1 MNLNSLFE
9 AIDKNPKLKVKAEA
23 LMARMASPEMQEYA
37 AKTAASMHGKS
48 YLSKTSTQL
57 EASGVITGGLSPKVS
72 RMLGNGAL
80 AAAGVGGL
88 LGANKI
94 RQSHPVIGTGL
105 GVGMLG
111 GIGYA
116 AFAGKGLSSVVGAAA
131 HAGETAVGAAAHAGE
146 TAAKSEAKA
155 ATQASEAKAAK
166 QAADSLLDAF
176 PRRNRKA
183 NAQSGTGLHTPPPA
197 AAGAGTRAIPEEVN
211 IDRVRSGG
219 KPGHISDIQGQA
231 DGSPLLRKKPAPLH
245 VVPPLPQ
252 GSPGVVPTHAAAA
265 IPAHP
270 GTRTVSTHIAELRAE
285 IAAIDARTAAHQ
297 IRMNDMIARRGVL
310 SGGKPGHIPD
320 IQGQPAH
327 PGTRTV
333 STPSTTEPTIAELR
347 ASIDA
352 RTAAR
357 NAKLISATAFA
368 KRKQYESGLMG
379 MNDMIARRQEGALG
393 DFDLLETP
401 QEEQSYLLK
410 HRKMSDAFFARRS
423 KYTSYVQNGSS
434 GDAPSPFRTTKSN
447 YSSTGQN
454 KGDRHLIRHLMP
466 TTARSM
472 PSGNMRVSGNPLF
485 NF

>member
-23 LMARMASPEMQEYA
+23 MMARMASPEMQEYA

-72 RMLGNGAL
+72 RMLGNGAI
-80 AAAGVGGL
+80 AATGIGGL
-88 LGANKI
+88 LVANKI
-94 RQSHPVIGTGL
+94 RQNHPVIGTGL
-105 GVGMLG
+105 GIGMLG

-116 AFAGKGLSSVVGAAA
+116 AFAGKGLPSVVGAAV
-131 HAGETAVGAAAHAGE
+131 HAGETAIESGAKA
-146 TAAKSEAKA
+146 TAATGTEH
-155 ATQASEAKAAK
+155 AT
-166 QAADSLLDAF
+166 QAADSLLDALI
-176 PRRNRKA
+176 PPQNRRA
-183 NAQSGTGLHTPPPA
+183 NAKSGTGLHTPPPA
-197 AAGAGTRAIPEEVN
+197 AAGAGTRAIPEEGN
-211 IDRVRSGG
+211 IDRVLSGG
-219 KPGHISDIQGQA
+219 KPGHIPDIQGQA
-231 DGSPLLRKKPAPLH
+231 DGSPLLRKNPAPLH

-285 IAAIDARTAAHQ
+285 VAAIDARTAA
-297 IRMNDMIARRGVL
+297 
-310 SGGKPGHIPD
+310 
-320 IQGQPAH
+320 
-327 PGTRTV
+327 
-333 STPSTTEPTIAELR
+333 
-347 ASIDA
+347 
-352 RTAAR
+352 TAAR

-393 DFDLLETP
+393 DPDLLETP
-401 QEEQSYLLK
+401 QEEQSYMLK

-434 GDAPSPFRTTKSN
+434 GDAPSPFRTTKIN

-454 KGDRHLIRHLMP
+454 KGDTHLIDSRMRRQMP

>member
-270 GTRTVSTHIAELRAE
+270 GTRTVST
-285 IAAIDARTAAHQ
+285 
-297 IRMNDMIARRGVL
+297 
-310 SGGKPGHIPD
+310 
-320 IQGQPAH
+320 
-327 PGTRTV
+327 
-333 STPSTTEPTIAELR
+333 PSTTEPTIAELR